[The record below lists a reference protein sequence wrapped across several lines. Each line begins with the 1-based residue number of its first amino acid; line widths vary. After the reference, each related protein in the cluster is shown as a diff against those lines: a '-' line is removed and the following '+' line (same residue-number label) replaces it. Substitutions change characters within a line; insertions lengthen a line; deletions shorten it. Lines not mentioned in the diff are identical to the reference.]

1 MHLIQNFVTYSW
13 STCLETSIGISPP
26 VQPDPQSL
34 HAVYFYFTFLNPLSH
49 GNSQRKPLN
58 SKKVEKVINLPSS
71 FFFLFFL
78 YTSPQSLN
86 KEGVRNPTHMS
97 LETRTLIVYCNVV
110 HLEEKMRKGRVNW
123 VYNCFQRA
131 IIQSLKMLVEEE
143 NGKWTWSQQT
153 ND

>member
-1 MHLIQNFVTYSW
+1 MHLVQNFVTYFS
-13 STCLETSIGISPP
+13 STCLETSISTSPP
-26 VQPDPQSL
+26 VQPDTQSL
-34 HAVYFYFTFLNPLSH
+34 HAVCCHFLFLNPLSH

-58 SKKVEKVINLPSS
+58 SKKLKKLLIYLPLFF
-71 FFFLFFL
+71 FFFLHK
-78 YTSPQSLN
+78 SPQSLN
-86 KEGVRNPTHMS
+86 KERVRNPTHMS
-97 LETRTLIVYCNVV
+97 LETRTLTVYCNVV